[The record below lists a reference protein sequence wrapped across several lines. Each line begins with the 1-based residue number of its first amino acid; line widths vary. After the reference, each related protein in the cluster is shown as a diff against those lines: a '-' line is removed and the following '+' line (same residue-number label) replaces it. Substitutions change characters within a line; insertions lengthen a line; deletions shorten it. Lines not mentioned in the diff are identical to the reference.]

1 VLLDQYLH
9 VRGQPGAPHG
19 WDFEKVVGWAREFE
33 QAKVDHP
40 DKDLTPVPFTV
51 EGLQNLLIQS
61 IEYLYANPD
70 EKGQK

>member
-1 VLLDQYLH
+1 
-9 VRGQPGAPHG
+9 
-19 WDFEKVVGWAREFE
+19 VGWAREFE

-40 DKDLTPVPFTV
+40 DKDLTPVPVTV